1 MGYVIA
7 VFNRKGGVG
16 KTTSVIN
23 IGSALASQGK
33 KVLLIDGDSQ
43 RNMTQFFLDGQ
54 EDVFEYDDDICDYDI
69 KDSVATTIDILYGD
83 VSWKEAV
90 RTVSYEFRVRD
101 SKTHRFKKMSMKM
114 DIIPANRHL
123 DYYDGDKVDALK
135 ISAEEMRKAYDYI
148 LIDFPPSYNFLTVT
162 YLYASDYV
170 IVPLHLA
177 KNTSISGYRDLL
189 MKCREIREVYGNR
202 NLKVLGTFYT
212 NVQMHKMGKDTKP
225 GSDIHLIYHTEIISI
240 AYLKFLTRIFGINGS
255 IQITLR
261 GPVSEWTVILKGKTL
276 PQFSVNIHRHLTA
289 PDTDH
294 RIIPV
299 QFIRQICS
307 ENDITIRSSR
317 QSKGF

>member
-101 SKTHRFKKMSMKM
+101 SRTHRFKKMSLSEYEIELSEKWTNAQRIYK
-114 DIIPANRHL
+114 DL
-123 DYYDGDKVDALK
+123 C
-135 ISAEEMRKAYDYI
+135 SW
-148 LIDFPPSYNFLTVT
+148 ID
-162 YLYASDYV
+162 DYV
-170 IVPLHLA
+170 H
-177 KNTSISGYRDLL
+177 
-189 MKCREIREVYGNR
+189 
-202 NLKVLGTFYT
+202 
-212 NVQMHKMGKDTKP
+212 
-225 GSDIHLIYHTEIISI
+225 SDRFS
-240 AYLKFLTRIFGINGS
+240 AFLQFPDCDIF
-255 IQITLR
+255 
-261 GPVSEWTVILKGKTL
+261 
-276 PQFSVNIHRHLTA
+276 
-289 PDTDH
+289 
-294 RIIPV
+294 
-299 QFIRQICS
+299 IC
-307 ENDITIRSSR
+307 
-317 QSKGF
+317 F

>member
-1 MGYVIA
+1 MGNVIA

-23 IGSALASQGK
+23 IGASLAAKGK

-54 EDVFEYDDDICDYDI
+54 EDVFEYNEEICDYDI

-90 RTVSYEFRVRD
+90 RTIHYETRMRD
-101 SKTHRFKKMSMKM
+101 AKTHRFKILKIQM
-114 DIIPANRHL
+114 DLIPANRHL
-123 DYYDGDKVDALK
+123 DYYDGDQVNALQL
-135 ISAEEMRKAYDYI
+135 AADEMRGEYDYV

-162 YLYASDYV
+162 YLCASDYV
-170 IVPLHLA
+170 IVPMHLA

-212 NVQMHKMGKDTKP
+212 NVQMHKMDQQALFEASMEK
-225 GSDIHLIYHTEIISI
+225 E
-240 AYLKFLTRIFGINGS
+240 TREQMMFFK
-255 IQITLR
+255 T
-261 GPVSEWTVILKGKTL
+261 PVRLNYK
-276 PQFSVNIHRHLTA
+276 
-289 PDTDH
+289 
-294 RIIPV
+294 PV
-299 QFIRQICS
+299 QESEADQKPLICS
-307 ENDITIRSSR
+307 ANTADVTRDYKALADEIEKRIKKEKKNV
-317 QSKGF
+317 

>member
-212 NVQMHKMGKDTKP
+212 NVQMHKMDQQALFEASMEKETREQMMFFKTPIRLNYKPEQDSEADQKPLVCIANSADVTKDYRDLAK
-225 GSDIHLIYHTEIISI
+225 EIE
-240 AYLKFLTRIFGINGS
+240 KRIKKEEKNG
-255 IQITLR
+255 
-261 GPVSEWTVILKGKTL
+261 
-276 PQFSVNIHRHLTA
+276 
-289 PDTDH
+289 
-294 RIIPV
+294 
-299 QFIRQICS
+299 
-307 ENDITIRSSR
+307 
-317 QSKGF
+317 